1 MNRAFESIKRIL
13 WIILFANLSVA
24 FAKIALGMMI
34 SSASVLADGFHSLT
48 DGSSNIIGL
57 VGMSFASKP
66 VDEDHPY
73 GHHKYET
80 LSSLMIVG
88 MLFFLAIQIVNEAL
102 AKFSHP
108 VTPTIDVW
116 TFVVMAGTLVINL
129 FVTIYEYREGKKLGS
144 TLLMSDALHTRSD
157 VFVTIGV
164 ILSLVLVKLGL
175 PVWIDPLVS
184 LIVAAV
190 IMKAAL
196 EIFKMASAILLDS
209 KVVDEKIIAEVVS
222 RLPEVKGIHH
232 IRSRGTPTN
241 LFIDLHVLLEPNI
254 SLIDAHYMAHTIER
268 VLQDHFTEA
277 AVQVDAHL
285 EPYSPDHKTTHETA

>member
-1 MNRAFESIKRIL
+1 MNRTFQSIKRML
-13 WIILFANLSVA
+13 WIILFANLAVA

-34 SSASVLADGFHSLT
+34 NSASVLADGFHSLT

-116 TFVVMAGTLVINL
+116 TFVVMAATLGINL
-129 FVTIYEYREGKKLGS
+129 FVTIYEYGQGKKLGS

-209 KVVDEKIIAEVVS
+209 KVVDEAVITEVVS

-232 IRSRGTPTN
+232 VRSRGTPTN

-268 VLQDHFTEA
+268 VLQDYFSEA

-285 EPYSPDHKTTHETA
+285 EPYSPDHKTKHETA

>member
-1 MNRAFESIKRIL
+1 MNRAFQSIKRIL
-13 WIILFANLSVA
+13 WIILFANLAVA
-24 FAKIALGMMI
+24 LAKIALGLI
-34 SSASVLADGFHSLT
+34 IKSASVLADGFHSLT

-102 AKFSHP
+102 AKFTHP
-108 VTPTIDVW
+108 VTPTIDIW
-116 TFVVMAGTLVINL
+116 TFVVMAGTLGINL

-144 TLLMSDALHTRSD
+144 TLLMSDAMHTRSD

-209 KVVDEKIIAEVVS
+209 KVVDEAVITEVVS

-268 VLQDHFTEA
+268 VLQDHFSEA

-285 EPYSPDHKTTHETA
+285 EPYSPDHKTKE